1 MTSNLLLEE
10 VGPTRI
16 VHIVFSRISRK
27 IIAKNKKT
35 HVCLTSK
42 YVVCVMRNRY
52 LRNEITIFPAYE
64 DIASVVQNTD

>member
-27 IIAKNKKT
+27 IIAKNKKNT
-35 HVCLTSK
+35 
-42 YVVCVMRNRY
+42 CVFD
-52 LRNEITIFPAYE
+52 E
-64 DIASVVQNTD
+64 